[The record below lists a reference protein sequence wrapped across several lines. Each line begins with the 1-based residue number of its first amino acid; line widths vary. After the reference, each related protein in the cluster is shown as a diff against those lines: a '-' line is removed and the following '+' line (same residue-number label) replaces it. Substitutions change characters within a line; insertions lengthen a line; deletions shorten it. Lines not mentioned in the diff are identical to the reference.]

1 MQVTK
6 IRTLCLGTQIS
17 KYRRTSFFCLS
28 QVCTECNSTSCNN
41 IKHLVNDV
49 SSEVMSQTESHST
62 IDKEDDNNQNI
73 ESSKNQEGFSFQS
86 RGIHI
91 VNLNIRHLKPKVD
104 EMKVLLPE
112 SKQVD
117 VLRVCEILLNKSVD
131 DKILHIDGY
140 TFERKDRDACTA
152 IDTKNGGGVVVYI
165 RDNINYTRR
174 IDLETSDV
182 ESIWLEIK

>member
-1 MQVTK
+1 MYGEPDLKV
-6 IRTLCLGTQIS
+6 S
-17 KYRRTSFFCLS
+17 KNQFFCLS
-28 QVCTECNSTSCNN
+28 HVCTECNSTSSDD

-49 SSEVMSQTESHST
+49 SSEGISQTESHST

-73 ESSKNQEGFSFQS
+73 ERSRNQEGFSFQS
-86 RGIHI
+86 RGIYI

-104 EMKVLLPE
+104 ELKVLLPE

-117 VLRVCEILLNKSVD
+117 VLGVCQTFLNKSVD

-140 TFERKDRDACTA
+140 TFERKDRDAYIA

-174 IDLETSDV
+174 IDLETSDI
-182 ESIWLEIK
+182 ESI